1 MYYNDRRD
9 TPDSASISE
18 KKDDSRL
25 EDGVMIAPVLTAGTT
40 NADAVAST
48 IEDPKETAR
57 LIRKLD
63 WHVIPICSVLY
74 LFSFLDRTAIGNART
89 LGMEKALSLTGEE
102 YAAALSVF
110 FGLYCLLEVPS
121 NLILKKIGAKKWI
134 PIIVVAWGLVM
145 LLTGTSKN
153 FEALLAWRILLGAA
167 EAGLFPGITVS
178 RGP

>member
-1 MYYNDRRD
+1 
-9 TPDSASISE
+9 
-18 KKDDSRL
+18 
-25 EDGVMIAPVLTAGTT
+25 
-40 NADAVAST
+40 
-48 IEDPKETAR
+48 
-57 LIRKLD
+57 
-63 WHVIPICSVLY
+63 
-74 LFSFLDRTAIGNART
+74 
-89 LGMEKALSLTGEE
+89 MEKALSLTGEE

-167 EAGLFPGITVS
+167 EAVSEIGSGPGQLIKRRWELTYNYFSHHLFVS
-178 RGP
+178 